1 MKYFRLLLVC
11 CLTFLVL
18 LYILQAKDII
28 NKKVS
33 SAANSSASILDS
45 TLADGFDFP
54 VGNKDGKGS
63 YTCLSNGAV
72 YDSWYV
78 ATKMGEEY
86 SLGIH
91 TGEDWNGSGG
101 GNTDLGQPV
110 YSSARGKVIFAGEC
124 PSPWGNV
131 VLIEHQYIENTEV
144 KTVYSQ
150 YAHLKEIFVR
160 KGDNISRRQ
169 KIASVGQG
177 NKNEYPAHLHF
188 EIRKES
194 MRDLPVDFWPSSN
207 GKSVSWVKENYE
219 SPSAFILRNRKLP
232 VPCKE
237 KVFVHVKKSEYKLF
251 LYKNG
256 ILKKTYEI
264 ALGQQPVGRKEK
276 RGDLKV
282 PEGIY
287 TICEKTKGPFDA
299 SVNWANEYLGVRWLR
314 ISYPNQYDAEYGLK
328 QKLIGKS
335 EFDKIIAASRQQSI
349 PPQGT
354 ALGGGIG
361 IHGWTQSDWSND
373 GNRGLT
379 WGCISMHNEDLKE
392 FYDLT
397 DLNTAIMISR

>member
-11 CLTFLVL
+11 CLTFLVF
-18 LYILQAKDII
+18 LYILHGKDII
-28 NKKVS
+28 KNAS
-33 SAANSSASILDS
+33 SAADSETSILDS

-63 YTCLSNGAV
+63 YTSLANGIV

-110 YSSARGKVIFAGEC
+110 YSTGIGKVIFAGEC
-124 PSPWGNV
+124 PSPWGNI
-131 VLIEHQYIENTEV
+131 VLIEHRYIENTEV
-144 KTVYSQ
+144 RTVYSQ

-160 KGDNISRRQ
+160 KGDNVLRRQ

-177 NKNEYPAHLHF
+177 NKKEYPAHLHF

-194 MRDLPVDFWPSSN
+194 MRGLPVDFWPSSN

-219 SPSAFILRNRKLP
+219 SPSGFILRNRKLP
-232 VPCKE
+232 VPSKE

-251 LYKNG
+251 LYKSG

-282 PEGIY
+282 PEGLY
-287 TICEKTKGPFDA
+287 RICEKTKGPFDA

-314 ISYPNQYDAEYGLK
+314 ISYPNQFDAEYGLK
-328 QKLIGKS
+328 HKLIGKS
-335 EFDKIIAASRQQSI
+335 EFDKIVAADCQQST

-361 IHGWTQSDWSND
+361 IHGWKQSDWSND
-373 GNRGLT
+373 GNRDLT
-379 WGCISMHNEDLKE
+379 WGCVSMHNTDLKE

-397 DLNTAIMISR
+397 ELNTPIMISR